1 MIYSLQLRSWFSLNI
16 SLSRFY
22 FCSLSMFPCESLW
35 IPFLAVFGQVCT
47 GKAVCYSIY
56 FDVIYIS

>member
-1 MIYSLQLRSWFSLNI
+1 MYDVFLAAKKLVSLNI

-22 FCSLSMFPCESLW
+22 FCLVDPISGFV
-35 IPFLAVFGQVCT
+35 FLEHVCT